1 MIEDMPLRYSNAQ
14 LHQITDAAM
23 IYMCACPAQVAGQ
36 ILALRELY
44 GYQRSCLSKRPLMRQ
59 VHERIAIATQLA
71 HAELERCLDDVLN
84 LEGWDKATLTM
95 PEGLRQVRDQLIEN
109 GPD

>member
-1 MIEDMPLRYSNAQ
+1 MTLRYSKEQ
-14 LHQITDAAM
+14 LHQITEQAM

-36 ILALRELY
+36 LMALRELY
-44 GYQRSCLSKRPLMRQ
+44 GYQRNCSNKASVMGQ
-59 VHERIAIATQLA
+59 VHQRIAQATRLA
-71 HAELERCLDDVLN
+71 HAELESCLDDVLA

-95 PEGLRQVRDQLIEN
+95 PEGLRQLRNQLIES